1 MCIRDSSGALAR
13 VFAQTVDGQLQTF
26 AAKNGRYNRENF
38 FGQNAELARL
48 AEGLTDDQIDTLKRG
63 GHDPVKI
70 HAAYAAS
77 AAHRGQPTVI
87 LAQTKKGYGMGSA
100 GQGRMTTH
108 SQKQLDADELLEFR
122 NRFKLPLSD
131 EQTVH
136 LAFYKPAPDAP
147 EMRYLHERRAAL
159 GGAMPRRESACDPL
173 PVPELSS
180 YGQFALA
187 AADKEM
193 STTMAFVRMLGNL
206 LKDCLLYTSR
216 CV

>member
-1 MCIRDSSGALAR
+1 MACLRATTAARCAR

-48 AEGLTDDQIDTLKRG
+48 AEGLTDDQIDRLKRG

-70 HAAYAAS
+70 HAAYAAA

-108 SQKQLDADELLEFR
+108 SQKKLDDDELLEFR
-122 NRFKLPLSD
+122 RPL
-131 EQTVH
+131 QAAAV
-136 LAFYKPAPDAP
+136 
-147 EMRYLHERRAAL
+147 RRADHPSGLLQASARGARDAL
-159 GGAMPRRESACDPL
+159 PARAPRRAGWYD
-173 PVPELSS
+173 
-180 YGQFALA
+180 A
-187 AADKEM
+187 AARIDLRPL
-193 STTMAFVRMLGNL
+193 AGAAAAQLRPVRAGGRQ
-206 LKDCLLYTSR
+206 TR
-216 CV
+216 R